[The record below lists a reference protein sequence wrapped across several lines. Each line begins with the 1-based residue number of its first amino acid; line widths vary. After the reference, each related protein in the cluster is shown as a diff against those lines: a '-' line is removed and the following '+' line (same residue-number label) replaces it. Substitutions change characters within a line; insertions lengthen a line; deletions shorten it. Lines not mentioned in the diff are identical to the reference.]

1 MFRRFLAAA
10 VFVWAMIALSQPSNA
25 QTAPGTVATPT
36 LSGNTVLLGNGPT
49 TPSTTFAAPAPTAGI
64 SDAGRAGISNSAP
77 LSNNVAPPPNDTV
90 VYYSQPGIQP
100 VVTTTSAN
108 ELATSGAPAVTA
120 PAENTTNAAEGTA
133 ASGEPNGNDFGPSSY
148 AEAGPGPNPNR
159 ASLGQIAA
167 QYKAA
172 KSATNAK
179 TLTNQDVE
187 QMLSNKTGV
196 TTAKNMPPLGPAG
209 SMPGE
214 ATQSSASSST
224 TAPSQPQSETAQT
237 SSPAAQGSSP
247 AQSSASSQQ
256 TGTPP
261 PAATQGSSAGSEAT
275 ANSSTT
281 PQINPNQQSNDAQ
294 GKSKLPATATFLPL
308 LGLLG
313 LASGGF
319 GLLMRKFRK

>member
-1 MFRRFLAAA
+1 MFRRSLAAA
-10 VFVWAMIALSQPSNA
+10 VSVWAIIALTQPSNA
-25 QTAPGTVATPT
+25 QTAPGSVASPT

-77 LSNNVAPPPNDTV
+77 LTNNMVPPPNDTV

-100 VVTTTSAN
+100 VVTTPTTN
-108 ELATSGAPAVTA
+108 ESVASGTTGVIAP
-120 PAENTTNAAEGTA
+120 ENTTNAAEENGTA
-133 ASGEPNGNDFGPSSY
+133 SESSRNDLGPSYY
-148 AEAGPGPNPNR
+148 AGAVSNPNSV
-159 ASLGQIAA
+159 SLGQVAA

-172 KSATNAK
+172 KSAANAK

-196 TTAKNMPPLGPAG
+196 TTAKNMPPLGPAAT
-209 SMPGE
+209 MPTG
-214 ATQSSASSST
+214 ATQSSASPRA
-224 TAPSQPQSETAQT
+224 TAPNQQPSETAQT
-237 SSPAAQGSSP
+237 TSTAVQSSSQ
-247 AQSSASSQQ
+247 AQSSAAGQQ

-261 PAATQGSSAGSEAT
+261 PANVTQGNSTGSEAT

-281 PQINPNQQSNDAQ
+281 PKINPNQQSNDAQ

-313 LASGGF
+313 MVSGGI
-319 GLLMRKFRK
+319 GLWFKKFRK

>member
-1 MFRRFLAAA
+1 MFRRSLAAA
-10 VFVWAMIALSQPSNA
+10 VFVWAIIALTQPSNA
-25 QTAPGTVATPT
+25 QTAPGSVASPT

-77 LSNNVAPPPNDTV
+77 LTNNMVPPPNDTV

-100 VVTTTSAN
+100 VVTTPTTN
-108 ELATSGAPAVTA
+108 ESVVSGTTAVIAP
-120 PAENTTNAAEGTA
+120 ENTTNAAEENA
-133 ASGEPNGNDFGPSSY
+133 ASESSGNDLGPSYY
-148 AEAGPGPNPNR
+148 AGAVSNPNSV
-159 ASLGQIAA
+159 SLGQVAA

-172 KSATNAK
+172 KSATNAR
-179 TLTNQDVE
+179 TLTNQDVQ

-209 SMPGE
+209 SMPSE
-214 ATQSSASSST
+214 ATQSSTSPST

-237 SSPAAQGSSP
+237 SSPAAQSSSQT
-247 AQSSASSQQ
+247 QSSASGQQ

-261 PAATQGSSAGSEAT
+261 PANATQGNSTGSEAT

-281 PQINPNQQSNDAQ
+281 PKINPNQQSNDAQ

-313 LASGGF
+313 MVSGGI
-319 GLLMRKFRK
+319 GLLVRKFRK

>member
-1 MFRRFLAAA
+1 MFRRSLAAA
-10 VFVWAMIALSQPSNA
+10 VFVWAMIFWAMIALSQPSSA
-25 QTAPGTVATPT
+25 QTAPGTVASPT

-77 LSNNVAPPPNDTV
+77 LTNNMVPPPNDTV

-100 VVTTTSAN
+100 VVTTPTTN
-108 ELATSGAPAVTA
+108 ESVASGTTAVIAP
-120 PAENTTNAAEGTA
+120 ENTTNAAEENA
-133 ASGEPNGNDFGPSSY
+133 ASNESRGNDLGPSYY
-148 AEAGPGPNPNR
+148 AGAVSNSNSV
-159 ASLGQIAA
+159 SLGQVAA

-172 KSATNAK
+172 KSAANAK
-179 TLTNQDVE
+179 TFTNQDVE

-214 ATQSSASSST
+214 ATQSSASPST
-224 TAPSQPQSETAQT
+224 TVPSQPQSETAQT
-237 SSPAAQGSSP
+237 SSPAAQGNSP
-247 AQSSASSQQ
+247 AQSSAAGQQ
-256 TGTPP
+256 TGTPS
-261 PAATQGSSAGSEAT
+261 PANATQENPAGSEAT

-281 PQINPNQQSNDAQ
+281 PKLNPNQQSNDAQ

-308 LGLLG
+308 
-313 LASGGF
+313 
-319 GLLMRKFRK
+319 

>member
-1 MFRRFLAAA
+1 MLRRSLTAA
-10 VFVWAMIALSQPSNA
+10 VFIWAMIALNQPSSA

-77 LSNNVAPPPNDTV
+77 LSNNVVPAPNDTV

-100 VVTTTSAN
+100 VVTTPSAN
-108 ELATSGAPAVTA
+108 ELAAPEATGVTA
-120 PAENTTNAAEGTA
+120 PAENATNAAEENA
-133 ASGEPNGNDFGPSSY
+133 APSESGGNDLGVSGY
-148 AEAGPGPNPNR
+148 AEAAPNPNR
-159 ASLGQIAA
+159 VSLGQIAA
-167 QYKAA
+167 QYKSA
-172 KSATNAK
+172 KSATNTR

-196 TTAKNMPPLGPAG
+196 TTAKNMPPLGPSA
-209 SMPGE
+209 MPSG
-214 ATQSSASSST
+214 AMQSSTSPNAMT
-224 TAPSQPQSETAQT
+224 PSQQQSETAQT
-237 SSPAAQGSSP
+237 SSTPEQGSSP
-247 AQSSASSQQ
+247 AQSSASGQQ

-261 PAATQGSSAGSEAT
+261 PANATPGNSAGSEAT

-313 LASGGF
+313 MVSGGI
-319 GLLMRKFRK
+319 GLWFRKFRR

>member
-1 MFRRFLAAA
+1 MFRRSLAAA
-10 VFVWAMIALSQPSNA
+10 VFVWAMIALSQPSSA
-25 QTAPGTVATPT
+25 QTAPGSVASPT

-77 LSNNVAPPPNDTV
+77 LTNNMVPPPNDTV

-100 VVTTTSAN
+100 VVTTPTTN
-108 ELATSGAPAVTA
+108 ESVASGTAAVIAP
-120 PAENTTNAAEGTA
+120 ENTTNAAEENA
-133 ASGEPNGNDFGPSSY
+133 ASNESRGNDLGPSYY
-148 AEAGPGPNPNR
+148 AGTVSNSNSV
-159 ASLGQIAA
+159 SLGQVAA

-172 KSATNAK
+172 KSAANAK

-196 TTAKNMPPLGPAG
+196 TTAKNMPPLGPAAT
-209 SMPGE
+209 MPTG
-214 ATQSSASSST
+214 ATQSSTSPSA
-224 TAPSQPQSETAQT
+224 TAPNQQQNETAQT
-237 SSPAAQGSSP
+237 SSTAT
-247 AQSSASSQQ
+247 QSSSQSQSNATSQQ

-261 PAATQGSSAGSEAT
+261 PANATQGNSTGSEAT

-281 PQINPNQQSNDAQ
+281 PKINPNQQSNDAQ

-313 LASGGF
+313 MVSGGI
-319 GLLMRKFRK
+319 GLWFRKFRR